1 MTGPVNPP
9 PESHEFDTEVIWTGM
24 GPSAEMEAT
33 GIRSVLSAAGIESIV
48 NGFAQIPSVPFE
60 VLVARQ
66 DSARAKQ
73 VLAEALASGSAAAEE
88 AERESEIP

>member
-1 MTGPVNPP
+1 MNPP

-24 GPSAEMEAT
+24 GPSAELEAT
-33 GIRSVLSAAGIESIV
+33 GIRSVLTAAGIESIV

-66 DSARAKQ
+66 DAAKAKQ

-88 AERESEIP
+88 AERESEMP